1 VRAIYVPLS
10 EPIRRALNDLA
21 EREYR
26 DPRDQ
31 ATMMLADALRKAG
44 ALPEDRSAALTTV
57 TREPEALARRSATIR
72 PQRTTPAPPCRP
84 KPETRVPR
92 SVVMAIVQP
101 RPTAG
106 HRNTR
111 YSVPDQPSG
120 PIRPP
125 RAPFTERGLGSHRW
139 ARPRGRR

>member
-44 ALPEDRSAALTTV
+44 ALPEDRSTALTTV
-57 TREPEALARRSATIR
+57 TRGPEALA
-72 PQRTTPAPPCRP
+72 
-84 KPETRVPR
+84 
-92 SVVMAIVQP
+92 
-101 RPTAG
+101 
-106 HRNTR
+106 
-111 YSVPDQPSG
+111 
-120 PIRPP
+120 
-125 RAPFTERGLGSHRW
+125 L
-139 ARPRGRR
+139 